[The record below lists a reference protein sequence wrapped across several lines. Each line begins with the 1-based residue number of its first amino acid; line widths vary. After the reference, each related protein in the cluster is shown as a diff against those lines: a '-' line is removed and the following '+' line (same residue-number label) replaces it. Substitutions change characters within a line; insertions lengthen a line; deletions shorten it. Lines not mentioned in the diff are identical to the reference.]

1 MLGEVVE
8 IANVGDTNSLL
19 FLLSEFEPP
28 LLKSLLLI
36 WNPKRVLCE
45 ITANRSHVAGR
56 DLEHAILVFF
66 SLVLTEVVI
75 RKQG

>member
-1 MLGEVVE
+1 VFGEVVE
-8 IANVGDTNSLL
+8 IANVGATNGLP

-28 LLKSLLLI
+28 LLKSLSLV

-56 DLEHAILVFF
+56 ELEHAILVFL
-66 SLVLTEVVI
+66 SLVLTEMVI
-75 RKQG
+75 CKQ